1 MARKRILLVEDE
13 PGLVLTLTDR
23 LRNEGYDVDAAGDAG
38 EALRKASEGSYDLV
52 LLDVMLPGRSG
63 FDVCR
68 ELRSQGSENSGVPIL
83 FLTARGEV
91 ADKVVGL
98 KLGGD
103 DYLTKP
109 FDMMELTARI
119 EALLRRAE
127 AHPEGRRSGAER
139 YAFDDLEVDFRKAE
153 VTRNGVPIELSALEF
168 KLLKYFIENRGAT
181 LSRDELLSRV
191 WGYDAIPYSR
201 TVDVHVSGL
210 RQKIEPNP
218 SRPRYI
224 VTVHKLGYRFL
235 G

>member
-1 MARKRILLVEDE
+1 VRDKKILLVEDE

-23 LRNEGYDVDAAGDAG
+23 LESEGYVVDSAREGG
-38 EALRKASEGSYDLV
+38 EALKKAADGPYDLI
-52 LLDVMLPGRSG
+52 LLDVMLPGKSG

-68 ELRSQGSENSGVPIL
+68 ELRGRGSSTPIL

-109 FDMMELTARI
+109 FDMMELTARV
-119 EALLRRAE
+119 EALLRRAGGS
-127 AHPEGRRSGAER
+127 APGGAAGVR
-139 YAFDDLEVDFRKAE
+139 YAFGDVEVDFRKAE
-153 VTRNGVPIELSALEF
+153 VTRGKTPVELSALEF

-181 LSRDELLSRV
+181 LSREELLSRV
-191 WGYDAIPYSR
+191 WGYDAAIHSR

-218 SRPRYI
+218 GRPLYV

>member
-1 MARKRILLVEDE
+1 MREKRILLVEDE

-23 LRNEGYDVDAAGDAG
+23 LESEGYEVDSAREGG
-38 EALRKASEGSYDLV
+38 EALKKAAEGPYDLI
-52 LLDVMLPGRSG
+52 LLDVMLPGKSG
-63 FDVCR
+63 FDICR
-68 ELRSQGSENSGVPIL
+68 ELRSRGSSIPIL

-109 FDMMELTARI
+109 FDMMELTARV
-119 EALLRRAE
+119 EALLRRA
-127 AHPEGRRSGAER
+127 GASSPDGAAGVR
-139 YAFDDLEVDFRKAE
+139 YAFGDVEVDFRKAE
-153 VTRNGVPIELSALEF
+153 VKRGKTPVELSALEF

-181 LSRDELLSRV
+181 LSREELLSRV
-191 WGYDAIPYSR
+191 WGYDTAIHSR

-210 RQKIEPNP
+210 RQKIEANP
-218 SRPRYI
+218 GRPQYV

>member
-1 MARKRILLVEDE
+1 VREKKVLLVEDE

-23 LRNEGYDVDAAGDAG
+23 LSAEGYAVDSVRDGA
-38 EALRKASEGSYDLV
+38 EALKKAEEHAYDLIV
-52 LLDVMLPGRSG
+52 LDVMLPRKSG

-68 ELRSQGSENSGVPIL
+68 ELRSRGSSTPIL

-109 FDMMELTARI
+109 FDMMELTARV
-119 EALLRRAE
+119 EALLRRGSAGAAE
-127 AHPEGRRSGAER
+127 GTAPPR
-139 YAFDDLEVDFRKAE
+139 YAFGDVEVDFRKAE
-153 VTRNGVPIELSALEF
+153 VTRGKVPVELSALEF
-168 KLLKYFIENRGAT
+168 KLLRYFIENRGAT
-181 LSRDELLSRV
+181 LSREELLSRV
-191 WGYDAIPYSR
+191 WGYDAAIHSR

-218 SRPRYI
+218 ARPQYI

>member
-1 MARKRILLVEDE
+1 VREKKILLVEDE

-23 LRNEGYDVDAAGDAG
+23 LESEGYAVDSAREGS
-38 EALRKASEGSYDLV
+38 EAMKKASEGAYDLI
-52 LLDVMLPGRSG
+52 LLDVMLPGKSG

-68 ELRSQGSENSGVPIL
+68 ELRSRGSSMPIL
-83 FLTARGEV
+83 FLTARGEI

-109 FDMMELTARI
+109 FDMMELTARV
-119 EALLRRAE
+119 EALLRRAGST
-127 AHPEGRRSGAER
+127 AGEGASGVR
-139 YAFDDLEVDFRKAE
+139 YAFGDVEVDFRKAE
-153 VTRNGVPIELSALEF
+153 VTRAKIPLELSALEF

-191 WGYDAIPYSR
+191 WGYDAAIHSR

-218 SRPRYI
+218 ARPQYV

>member
-1 MARKRILLVEDE
+1 MTEKRILLVEDE

-23 LRNEGYDVDAAGDAG
+23 LASEGYAVESAREGG
-38 EALRKASEGSYDLV
+38 EALKKASEEGPYDLI
-52 LLDVMLPGRSG
+52 LLDVMLPGKSG
-63 FDVCR
+63 LDVCR
-68 ELRSQGSENSGVPIL
+68 ELRSRGSSTPIL

-109 FDMMELTARI
+109 FDMMELTARV
-119 EALLRRAE
+119 EALLRRSGE
-127 AHPEGRRSGAER
+127 ASEPRKPAPAR
-139 YAFDDLEVDFRKAE
+139 YAFGDVEVDFRKAE
-153 VTRNGVPIELSALEF
+153 VTRSKIVVELSALEF

-181 LSRDELLSRV
+181 LSREELLSRV
-191 WGYDAIPYSR
+191 WGYDAAIHSR

-218 SRPRYI
+218 ARPQYV

>member
-1 MARKRILLVEDE
+1 VTKRKILLVEDE

-23 LRNEGYDVDAAGDAG
+23 LESEGYEVDAAGDGG
-38 EALRKASEGSYDLV
+38 EALKKAAEGHYDLI
-52 LLDVMLPGRSG
+52 LLDVMLPGKSG

-68 ELRSQGSENSGVPIL
+68 ELRMRGSSTPIL

-109 FDMMELTARI
+109 FDMMELTARV
-119 EALLRRAE
+119 EALLRRA
-127 AHPEGRRSGAER
+127 AESAPKGNAAPVR
-139 YAFDDLEVDFRKAE
+139 YAFGDVEVDFRKAE
-153 VTRNGVPIELSALEF
+153 VTRAKTPIELSALEF

-181 LSRDELLSRV
+181 LSREELLSRV
-191 WGYDAIPYSR
+191 WGYDAAIHSR

-218 SRPRYI
+218 ARPQYV

>member
-1 MARKRILLVEDE
+1 VAGKRILLVEDE

-23 LRNEGYDVDAAGDAG
+23 LVSEGYVVDSSREGTD
-38 EALRKASEGSYDLV
+38 ALRKAGEGTYDLV
-52 LLDVMLPGRSG
+52 ILDVMLPGKSG

-68 ELRSQGSENSGVPIL
+68 ELRSRGSSTPIL

-109 FDMMELTARI
+109 FDMLELTARV
-119 EALLRRAE
+119 EALLRRN
-127 AHPEGRRSGAER
+127 PGAIGESAGR
-139 YAFDDLEVDFRKAE
+139 YAFGEVEVDFRKAE
-153 VTRNGVPIELSALEF
+153 VTRANSPVDLSALEF

-181 LSRDELLSRV
+181 LSREELLSRV
-191 WGYDAIPYSR
+191 WGYDAAIHSR

-218 SRPRYI
+218 SHPQYV

>member
-1 MARKRILLVEDE
+1 MRDKKILLVEDE

-23 LRNEGYDVDAAGDAG
+23 LESEGYVVDSAREGG
-38 EALRKASEGSYDLV
+38 EALKKAADGPYDLI
-52 LLDVMLPGRSG
+52 LLDVMLPGKSG

-68 ELRSQGSENSGVPIL
+68 ELRSRGSSTPIL

-109 FDMMELTARI
+109 FDMMELTARV
-119 EALLRRAE
+119 EALLRRAS
-127 AHPEGRRSGAER
+127 ASTPEGAAAGVR
-139 YAFDDLEVDFRKAE
+139 YAFGDVEVDFRKAE
-153 VTRNGVPIELSALEF
+153 VTRGKTPIELSALEF

-181 LSRDELLSRV
+181 LSREELLSRV
-191 WGYDAIPYSR
+191 WGYDAAIHSR

-218 SRPRYI
+218 GRPQYV

>member
-1 MARKRILLVEDE
+1 VRGSKILLVEDE
-13 PGLVLTLTDR
+13 PGLVLTLSDR
-23 LRNEGYDVDAAGDAG
+23 LESEGYAVDSAREGA
-38 EALRKASEGSYDLV
+38 EALKKAAEGAYDLI
-52 LLDVMLPGRSG
+52 LLDVMLPGKSG

-68 ELRSQGSENSGVPIL
+68 ELRSRGSSTPIL

-109 FDMMELTARI
+109 FDMMELTARV
-119 EALLRRAE
+119 EALLRRGGGSS
-127 AHPEGRRSGAER
+127 PEETAGDR
-139 YAFDDLEVDFRKAE
+139 YAFGDVKVDFRKAE
-153 VTRNGVPIELSALEF
+153 VKRGDRPVALSALEF

-181 LSRDELLSRV
+181 LSREELLSRV
-191 WGYDAIPYSR
+191 WGYDAAIHSR

-218 SRPRYI
+218 ARPQYV

>member
-1 MARKRILLVEDE
+1 MSEKKILLVEDE

-23 LRNEGYDVDAAGDAG
+23 LESEGYAVDSARAGG
-38 EALRKASEGSYDLV
+38 EALKKAAESPYDLI
-52 LLDVMLPGRSG
+52 LLDVMLPGKSG

-68 ELRSQGSENSGVPIL
+68 ELRSRGSSTPIL

-109 FDMMELTARI
+109 FDMMELTARV
-119 EALLRRAE
+119 EALLRRSSGSASE
-127 AHPEGRRSGAER
+127 EGAASVR
-139 YAFDDLEVDFRKAE
+139 YAFGDVEVDFRKAE
-153 VTRNGVPIELSALEF
+153 VTRGKIALELSALEF

-181 LSRDELLSRV
+181 LSREELLSRV
-191 WGYDAIPYSR
+191 WGYDAAIQSR

-218 SRPRYI
+218 ARPQYV

>member
-1 MARKRILLVEDE
+1 VREKKILLVEDE

-23 LRNEGYDVDAAGDAG
+23 LESEGYAVDSAREGG
-38 EALRKASEGSYDLV
+38 EALKKAAEGPYDLI
-52 LLDVMLPGRSG
+52 LLDVMLPGKNG

-68 ELRSQGSENSGVPIL
+68 ELRSRGSSIPIL
-83 FLTARGEV
+83 FLTARGEI

-109 FDMMELTARI
+109 FDMMELTARV
-119 EALLRRAE
+119 EALLRRAS
-127 AHPEGRRSGAER
+127 ASTPEGAAAGVR
-139 YAFDDLEVDFRKAE
+139 YAFGDVEVDFRKAE
-153 VTRNGVPIELSALEF
+153 VTRGKTPIELSALEF

-181 LSRDELLSRV
+181 LSREELLSRV
-191 WGYDAIPYSR
+191 WGYDAAIHSR

-218 SRPRYI
+218 GRPQYV

>member
-1 MARKRILLVEDE
+1 VKEKRILLVEDE

-23 LRNEGYDVDAAGDAG
+23 LESEGYAVESVREGGDA
-38 EALRKASEGSYDLV
+38 LKKASEGPYDLI
-52 LLDVMLPGRSG
+52 LLDVMLPGKSG

-68 ELRSQGSENSGVPIL
+68 ELRSRGSSTPIL

-109 FDMMELTARI
+109 FDMMELTARV
-119 EALLRRAE
+119 EALLRRAG
-127 AHPEGRRSGAER
+127 AGTTEGTTGVR
-139 YAFDDLEVDFRKAE
+139 YAFGDVEVDFRKAE
-153 VTRNGVPIELSALEF
+153 VTRGKIPVELSALEF

-191 WGYDAIPYSR
+191 WGYDAAIHSR

-218 SRPRYI
+218 ARPQYV

>member
-1 MARKRILLVEDE
+1 MKKRLLLVEDE

-23 LRNEGYDVDAAGDAG
+23 LGSEGYEVDSAREAA
-38 EALRKASEGSYDLV
+38 EALKKTAAASYDLI
-52 LLDVMLPGRSG
+52 LLDVMLPGKSG

-68 ELRSQGSENSGVPIL
+68 EIRGRGSSTPIL

-91 ADKVVGL
+91 ADRVVGL

-103 DYLTKP
+103 DYLVKP
-109 FDMMELTARI
+109 FDMMELTARV
-119 EALLRRAE
+119 EALLRRAPST
-127 AHPEGRRSGAER
+127 PEEGAAPVR
-139 YAFDDLEVDFRKAE
+139 YSFGDVAVDFRKAE
-153 VTRNGVPIELSALEF
+153 VTRGKKPVELSALEF

-181 LSRDELLSRV
+181 LSREELLSRV
-191 WGYDAIPYSR
+191 WGYDAAIHSR

-218 SRPRYI
+218 ARPQYV

>member
-1 MARKRILLVEDE
+1 LLVEDE

-23 LRNEGYDVDAAGDAG
+23 LENEGYAVESAPEGN
-38 EALRKASEGSYDLV
+38 EALKKAAESTYDLV
-52 LLDVMLPGRSG
+52 VLDVMLPGKSG

-68 ELRSQGSENSGVPIL
+68 ELRSRGSSTPIL

-109 FDMMELTARI
+109 FDMMELTARV
-119 EALLRRAE
+119 EALLRRSA
-127 AHPEGRRSGAER
+127 ANAADSGAAPAR
-139 YAFDDLEVDFRKAE
+139 YAFGDVKVDFRKAE
-153 VTRNGVPIELSALEF
+153 VTRGNMPIELSALEY

-181 LSRDELLSRV
+181 LSREELLSRV
-191 WGYDAIPYSR
+191 WGYDAFIHSR

-218 SRPRYI
+218 ARPRYV

>member
-1 MARKRILLVEDE
+1 VGKKRILLVEDE

-23 LRNEGYDVDAAGDAG
+23 LESEGYAVDSAREGG
-38 EALRKASEGSYDLV
+38 EALKKAAEGPYDLI
-52 LLDVMLPGRSG
+52 LLDVMLPGKSG

-68 ELRSQGSENSGVPIL
+68 ELRSRGSSTPIL

-109 FDMMELTARI
+109 FDMMELTARV
-119 EALLRRAE
+119 EALLRRTGGSA
-127 AHPEGRRSGAER
+127 PEGATTPVR
-139 YAFDDLEVDFRKAE
+139 YAFGDVEVDFRKAE
-153 VTRNGVPIELSALEF
+153 VTRGKTPVELSALEF

-181 LSRDELLSRV
+181 LSREELLSRV
-191 WGYDAIPYSR
+191 WGYDAAILSR

-218 SRPRYI
+218 ARPQYV

>member
-1 MARKRILLVEDE
+1 MREKKILLVEDE

-23 LRNEGYDVDAAGDAG
+23 LSAEGYAVDSVRDGAEAVKKAA
-38 EALRKASEGSYDLV
+38 ELPYDLIV
-52 LLDVMLPGRSG
+52 LDVMLPRKSG

-68 ELRSQGSENSGVPIL
+68 ELRSRGSSTPIL

-109 FDMMELTARI
+109 FDMMELTARV
-119 EALLRRAE
+119 EALLRRGSDGSAGGT
-127 AHPEGRRSGAER
+127 APPR
-139 YAFDDLEVDFRKAE
+139 YAFGDVEIDFRKAE
-153 VTRNGVPIELSALEF
+153 VTRGKVPVELSALEF

-181 LSRDELLSRV
+181 LSREELLSRV
-191 WGYDAIPYSR
+191 WGYDAAIHSR

-218 SRPRYI
+218 ARPQYV

>member
-1 MARKRILLVEDE
+1 MRGKKILLVEDE

-23 LRNEGYDVDAAGDAG
+23 LVSEGYAVASVRDGS
-38 EALRKASEGSYDLV
+38 EALKKIVETPYDLIV
-52 LLDVMLPGRSG
+52 LDVMLPGKSG

-68 ELRSQGSENSGVPIL
+68 ELRSRGSATPIL

-109 FDMMELTARI
+109 FDMMELTARV
-119 EALLRRAE
+119 EALLRRGGSS
-127 AHPEGRRSGAER
+127 PDGAVSAR
-139 YAFDDLEVDFRKAE
+139 YAFGDVEVDFRKAE
-153 VTRNGVPIELSALEF
+153 VTRGKIPVELSALEF

-191 WGYDAIPYSR
+191 WGYEASIYSR

-218 SRPRYI
+218 ARPQFV

>member
-1 MARKRILLVEDE
+1 MREKKILLVEDE

-23 LRNEGYDVDAAGDAG
+23 LESEGYAVDSAREGG
-38 EALRKASEGSYDLV
+38 EALKKAAEEPYDLI
-52 LLDVMLPGRSG
+52 LLDVMLPGKSG

-68 ELRSQGSENSGVPIL
+68 ELRSRGSSTPIL

-109 FDMMELTARI
+109 FDMMELTARV
-119 EALLRRAE
+119 EALLRRAS
-127 AHPEGRRSGAER
+127 ASTPEGAAAAGVR
-139 YAFDDLEVDFRKAE
+139 YAFGDVEVDFRKAE
-153 VTRNGVPIELSALEF
+153 VTRGKTPVELSALEF

-181 LSRDELLSRV
+181 LSREELLSRV
-191 WGYDAIPYSR
+191 WGYDAAIHSR

-218 SRPRYI
+218 GRPQYV